1 MATGAVNLNVSG
13 VNATRLVL
21 SGNVTL
27 TLSGGYDGQ
36 LLLLITQQDSTGS
49 RTLTYT
55 NVPSGTTVDSAAN
68 SNTMQLLCYDGATG
82 NWGFLAVATPAG
94 V

>member
-1 MATGAVNLNVSG
+1 MANVTINVSG

-21 SGNVTL
+21 TAATVL
-27 TLSGGYDGQ
+27 TITGGYDGQ
-36 LLLLITQQDSTGS
+36 LLTLITQQDSTGS
-49 RTLTYT
+49 RALTYT

-68 SNTMQLLCYDGATG
+68 SNTIQLLVYDGATG
-82 NWGFLAVATPAG
+82 NWGFLAVATPPG